1 MSKDY
6 FRFGSNHRKRFPVGG
21 PLDWVQI
28 LQQQAAWSSNNKAE
42 NRLTPQQAIE
52 LYDNAPLHQIM
63 AAAMERR
70 KSMHPEG
77 TVTYLIDRNINYTN
91 ICTINCQFCS
101 FYRPPNHPETY
112 TQTFEEISARV
123 LELEQIGGSRILMQG
138 GVNPELPISWYQELI
153 SDLVKHHPT
162 IALDCF
168 SPIEIEGIAEV
179 SGLSTLEVLQNFQSA
194 GMHGLPGGGAE
205 MLVESVRK
213 DVSPK
218 KGLPENWLKVMQ
230 EAQSLGLTTSATNV
244 FGFGEGAAERV
255 EHMRKLRQLQDHS
268 LEKYSIGFTS
278 FIAWPV
284 QLEVNSFGRRNRGQ
298 NKFELGA
305 GSSEYLRHVAVSR
318 LFFDNIENIQ
328 SSWPTMGIS
337 VAQMAL
343 LGGAND
349 IGSTM
354 MEENVVSA
362 SGTTKLSASEEE
374 LQDLILRA
382 GFRPKRRD
390 SDYNI
395 LPTEI
400 VAAEVSSMKAPTP
413 VQ

>member
-1 MSKDY
+1 
-6 FRFGSNHRKRFPVGG
+6 VVL
-21 PLDWVQI
+21 LDWIQI
-28 LQQQAAWSSNNKAE
+28 LQQQAEWSSDNKSE
-42 NRLTPQQAIE
+42 NRLTSQQAIE
-52 LYDNAPLHQIM
+52 LYDNAPLHQLM

-70 KSMHPEG
+70 KAIHPEG
-77 TVTYLIDRNINYTN
+77 NVTYLIDRNINYTN

-112 TQTFEEISARV
+112 TQTFEEISARIV
-123 LELEQIGGSRILMQG
+123 ELEQIGGSRILMQG
-138 GVNPELPISWYQELI
+138 GVNPDLPISWYQELI
-153 SDLVKHHPT
+153 TSLRKHHPT

-168 SPIEIEGIAEV
+168 SPIEIEGIADV
-179 SGLSTLEVLQNFQSA
+179 SGLTTLEVLTKFQSV

-218 KGLPENWLKVMQ
+218 KGLPENWLKVMK

-244 FGFGEGAAERV
+244 FGFGEGATERV
-255 EHMRKLRQLQDHS
+255 EHMRRIRELQDQS
-268 LEKYSIGFTS
+268 LELYNIGFTS

-328 SSWPTMGIS
+328 SSWPTMGVS

-343 LGGAND
+343 MGGAND

-362 SGTTKLSASEEE
+362 SGTTKLSASEKE
-374 LQDLILRA
+374 LQDVIIRA
-382 GFRPKRRD
+382 GFRPAIRD
-390 SDYNI
+390 SDYNL
-395 LPTEI
+395 LPTTL
-400 VAAEVSSMKAPTP
+400 VAVEVTSLKAPTP
-413 VQ
+413 IQ